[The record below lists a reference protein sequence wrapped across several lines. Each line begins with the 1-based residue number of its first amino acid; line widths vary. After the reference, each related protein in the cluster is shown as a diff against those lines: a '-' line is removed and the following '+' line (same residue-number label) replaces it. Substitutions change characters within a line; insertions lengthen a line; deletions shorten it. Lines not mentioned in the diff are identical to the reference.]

1 VGDDVSID
9 SKTLF
14 VTDFMNLKI
23 KSAPSFKDT
32 HINRLYVHIFIGISA
47 HTYINI
53 CVYPVFL
60 KQKNYAKLVGV
71 NRPDCDDKH
80 IVASGSIL

>member
-23 KSAPSFKDT
+23 KSALSFKDA
-32 HINRLYVHIFIGISA
+32 HMNSLYVHIFIGINA

-60 KQKNYAKLVGV
+60 TQKIMPNWLA
-71 NRPDCDDKH
+71 
-80 IVASGSIL
+80 